1 MNISAAISYYNL
13 EADLLTVLAHPV
25 RLQILDV
32 LRSGETC
39 VCHIQAVLEQRQAY
53 VSQQLMV
60 LRRAGLVV
68 WRKEGLR
75 VFYQISNPALVDLLD
90 QTRQWTE
97 ANRRGRARVPAIL
110 TPRKPCPCPRCAA
123 EPKAGER
130 PL

>member
-75 VFYQISNPALVDLLD
+75 VFYQISNPALFGLLD
-90 QTRQWTE
+90 QSRQWAET
-97 ANRRGRARVPAIL
+97 NRRGRALAPALL
-110 TPRKPCPCPRCAA
+110 TPRKPCQCPRCAA
-123 EPKAGER
+123 ELKAGER